1 MLPPCCAS
9 PLAQAVEAF
18 KVIHTKSNG
27 VTAANNHPAET
38 HEETLLALFTLAGH
52 VAAHRRCDHFTVCKS
67 GHPRFVQDL
76 FQLHA
81 FALSLGV
88 SHV

>member
-1 MLPPCCAS
+1 MLPPGCAS
-9 PLAQAVEAF
+9 LLAQAVEAF
-18 KVIHTKSNG
+18 KVIHTKSNWL
-27 VTAANNHPAET
+27 AAAKDRPAET
-38 HEETLLALFTLAGH
+38 HEETLIALFTLAGH
-52 VAAHRRCDHFTVCKS
+52 VAAHGRCDHFTVCKS
-67 GHPRFVQDL
+67 GHPRFAQDL